1 MLAYPHQV
9 VEGGAHFEGAYP
21 LGGAHKGRL
30 LVAHLHQGLLD
41 LVVGG
46 WWLLC
51 VALQYEPRPQRL
63 QGAVGTP
70 PTLYM
75 RLGW

>member
-1 MLAYPHQV
+1 MPAYPHQV

-30 LVAHLHQGLLD
+30 LVTHLHQGLLD

-46 WWLLC
+46 WRLLC
-51 VALQYEPRPQRL
+51 VALQYEP
-63 QGAVGTP
+63 
-70 PTLYM
+70 
-75 RLGW
+75 